1 MGPLATA
8 SRTRTTRAT
17 AEKRAPTAWVSPFTG
32 SRKIRPTPSPSSC
45 RVWVLPGF
53 PTKPGAPPE
62 GSVFFRWDRPART
75 GPWGPSA
82 PASSTQEEDPGT
94 APEILVRQRHAW
106 GESPHLA
113 ARPSPPHR
121 RSEEHTSELQS
132 RENLVC
138 RLLL

>member
-1 MGPLATA
+1 
-8 SRTRTTRAT
+8 
-17 AEKRAPTAWVSPFTG
+17 E
-32 SRKIRPTPSPSSC
+32 
-45 RVWVLPGF
+45 
-53 PTKPGAPPE
+53 PGAPPE

-113 ARPSPPHR
+113 ARPLPPHR
-121 RSEEHTSELQS
+121 SPRGGASHRQWWTSKTAARTLVPPTSTPTTSWVPAMLPPPPNGMGRPGLEPTP
-132 RENLVC
+132 NLLGC
-138 RLLL
+138 HQNTP